1 MFTNVVNLSDMHYCF
16 SEVMYAQWLCT
27 DLHMQTADQHTLA
40 ADQIGC
46 GRTVGVAA
54 KPWLRR

>member
-1 MFTNVVNLSDMHYCF
+1 
-16 SEVMYAQWLCT
+16 MYAQWLCT

-40 ADQIGC
+40 TDQIGS

-54 KPWLRR
+54 KPWLRRWDWLWVP